1 MKENYLHDQRG
12 VAMLLELVLVAAV
25 LGLVGVAVYQANHRP
40 APAAAVTTVPAAASS
55 EAGLATAAAATVV
68 QDSAA
73 DAALSA
79 DADATASEVTSAD
92 SDVENLGG
100 TLNANSF

>member
-40 APAAAVTTVPAAASS
+40 APAASVTTAPAAAST
-55 EAGLATAAAATVV
+55 AGLAAAAAATVV

-73 DAALSA
+73 DTALSA

-100 TLNANSF
+100 TLDANSF